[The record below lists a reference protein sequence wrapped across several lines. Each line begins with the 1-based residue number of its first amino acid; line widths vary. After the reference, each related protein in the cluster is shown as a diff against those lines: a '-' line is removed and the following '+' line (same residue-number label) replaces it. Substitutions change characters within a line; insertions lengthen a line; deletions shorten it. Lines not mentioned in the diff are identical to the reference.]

1 MLLLISL
8 IIIIVYVSSYKITSS
23 SSYIYTSHHTSS
35 RGISSISRSSSRHCT
50 SLHSYVNSN
59 ANTDK
64 LYDEASKLTVVN
76 NMTATLIN
84 LIEYGDNYVINSDTN
99 NEYNINTNSIKATSF
114 LPIHSSWAKVSGCM
128 ADVRM
133 KVNVDQS
140 NDNYP
145 VTINAVADSRVARGM
160 AALLSTGLQQ
170 LPANS
175 ILQLIPSEVTNKC
188 GLVSLLPPGRLNG
201 FENMINLIQSE
212 IKNELGYNDKN
223 IKQSSSNSGSWI
235 KDGENDEIA
244 VLLSGGVDSSV
255 ALKLLQEQGHKVRA
269 FYLKIWLEDE
279 VAHLNQCPWEEDLQY
294 AQSVCEQLNVPL
306 ETLSLQKEYWNEVVQ
321 YTIKEAENGF
331 TPNPDIMCN
340 SRIKFGMFYEYVGKY
355 FPKVATGHYAQVKID
370 KDTGKAR
377 LIMSPDAIKDQTYF
391 LSNLRQDQLAKAL
404 FPIGHLQKSEVREL
418 AQQYN
423 LPTQVRKD
431 SQGICF
437 LGKLKFDDFIAHYLG
452 ESHGPIVDY
461 KTGKLLG
468 QHKGLWFHT
477 IGQRKGIGLLLG
489 PGSVHLG
496 PWIVA
501 AKDAT
506 TNTLYATN
514 DLDVVERPRLEFK
527 VEKINWVSGD
537 LPLNL
542 NIDGDDIEIKLR
554 HGPNFNKGRIYID
567 KSYSSASVKLTDRD
581 KGIAPGQFAAFYRNK
596 ECLGAGIIASTTRDD
611 YDTKESVQ
619 LINEEITF
627 IEP

>member
-1 MLLLISL
+1 
-8 IIIIVYVSSYKITSS
+8 
-23 SSYIYTSHHTSS
+23 
-35 RGISSISRSSSRHCT
+35 
-50 SLHSYVNSN
+50 
-59 ANTDK
+59 
-64 LYDEASKLTVVN
+64 
-76 NMTATLIN
+76 
-84 LIEYGDNYVINSDTN
+84 
-99 NEYNINTNSIKATSF
+99 
-114 LPIHSSWAKVSGCM
+114 
-128 ADVRM
+128 
-133 KVNVDQS
+133 
-140 NDNYP
+140 
-145 VTINAVADSRVARGM
+145 
-160 AALLSTGLQQ
+160 
-170 LPANS
+170 
-175 ILQLIPSEVTNKC
+175 
-188 GLVSLLPPGRLNG
+188 
-201 FENMINLIQSE
+201 MINLIQSE
-212 IKNELGYNDKN
+212 IKNELGYNDQN
-223 IKQSSSNSGSWI
+223 IKQSNSNSGSWI

-331 TPNPDIMCN
+331 TPNQDIMCYC
-340 SRIKFGMFYEYVGKY
+340 RIKFGMFYEYVGKY

-418 AQQYN
+418 AQRYN

-468 QHKGLWFHT
+468 KHKGLWFHT

-501 AKDAT
+501 AKDAI

-596 ECLGAGIIASTTRDD
+596 ECLGAGIIASTIRDD
-611 YDTKESVQ
+611 YDTKENVQ
-619 LINEEITF
+619 LTNEEITF

>member
-1 MLLLISL
+1 MLLLL
-8 IIIIVYVSSYKITSS
+8 IIILVLFSSCSYSYRLINKYNYYYYSS
-23 SSYIYTSHHTSS
+23 NKLY
-35 RGISSISRSSSRHCT
+35 
-50 SLHSYVNSN
+50 NSN
-59 ANTDK
+59 LFDDDNKFNK
-64 LYDEASKLTVVN
+64 LLNEASKITVNN

-84 LIEYGDNYVINSDTN
+84 LIEYGDNYIVN
-99 NEYNINTNSIKATSF
+99 NNIEDYNINTNSIKATSF
-114 LPIHSSWAKVSGCM
+114 LPIHSTWAKVSGCM

-133 KVNVDQS
+133 KISINKS
-140 NDNYP
+140 NQLQTVLIDS
-145 VTINAVADSRVARGM
+145 IADSRVARGM
-160 AALLSTGLQQ
+160 AALLCNGLKEI
-170 LPANS
+170 S
-175 ILQLIPSEVTNKC
+175 IDTILKLIPSEVTMKC
-188 GLVSLLPPGRLNG
+188 GFSTLLPPGRLNG
-201 FENMINLIQSE
+201 FENMIILIQSE
-212 IKNELGYNDKN
+212 IKKELGQSNNLLKIDMNKKEYNSWMKN
-223 IKQSSSNSGSWI
+223 
-235 KDGENDEIA
+235 DNDEIA

-255 ALKLLQEQGHKVRA
+255 ALKLLLEQGHKVRA

-279 VAHLNQCPWEEDLQY
+279 VAHLNQCPWEEDLQF
-294 AQSVCEQLNVPL
+294 AQSVCDQLNVPL

-370 KDTGKAR
+370 KDSGKAK
-377 LIMSPDAIKDQTYF
+377 LIMSPDSIKDQTYF
-391 LSNLRQDQLAKAL
+391 LSNLRQDQLSKAL

-418 AQQYN
+418 AKKYN

-452 ESHGPIVDY
+452 ESHGPIIDY

-477 IGQRKGIGLLLG
+477 IGQRKGIGLLLS

-501 AKDAT
+501 AKDAK

-527 VEKINWVSGD
+527 VEKINWVSGSP
-537 LPLNL
+537 PLKEINF
-542 NIDGDDIEIKLR
+542 DGDDIEIKLR
-554 HGPNFNKGRIYID
+554 HGPNFNKGKIFID
-567 KSYSSASVKLTDRD
+567 KTLQCASIKLTDRD
-581 KGIAPGQFAAFYRNK
+581 KGIAPGQFAAFYRNN
-596 ECLGAGIIASTTRDD
+596 ECFGCGVISETTKD
-611 YDTKESVQ
+611 E
-619 LINEEITF
+619 N
-627 IEP
+627 

>member
-1 MLLLISL
+1 MISL
-8 IIIIVYVSSYKITSS
+8 S
-23 SSYIYTSHHTSS
+23 SSYRSMLSSSHHYNKLYN
-35 RGISSISRSSSRHCT
+35 G
-50 SLHSYVNSN
+50 NSN
-59 ANTDK
+59 IYSIDNTK
-64 LYDEASKLTVVN
+64 LFDEANKLTVSN
-76 NMTATLIN
+76 NMTATLIK
-84 LIEYGDNYVINSDTN
+84 LIEYGDNYVINKDVN
-99 NEYNINTNSIKATSF
+99 NEYNIDTNSIIATSL
-114 LPIHSSWAKVSGCM
+114 LPIHSSWSKVSGCM

-133 KVNVDQS
+133 KVIVDRS
-140 NDNYP
+140 NDLLP
-145 VTINAVADSRVARGM
+145 ITIDAVADSRVARGM
-160 AALLSTGLQQ
+160 AALLCIGLKEVS
-170 LPANS
+170 AKD
-175 ILQLIPSEVTNKC
+175 ILELKPSEVTSKC

-212 IKNELGYNDKN
+212 IKKELGDNALN
-223 IKQSSSNSGSWI
+223 IKESNTGSWMNPR
-235 KDGENDEIA
+235 GGVNDEIA

-255 ALKLLQEQGHKVRA
+255 ALKLLLEQGHKVRA

-279 VAHLNQCPWEEDLQY
+279 VAHLNQCPWEEDLQF
-294 AQSVCEQLNVPL
+294 AQSVCDQLNVPL

-370 KDTGKAR
+370 NETGKAK
-377 LIMSPDAIKDQTYF
+377 LIMSPDAVKDQTYF

-404 FPIGHLQKSEVREL
+404 FPIGHLQKSEVRDL
-418 AQQYN
+418 AKRYN
-423 LPTQVRKD
+423 LPTQIRKD

-437 LGKLKFDDFIAHYLG
+437 LGKLKFDDFISHYLG

-461 KTGKLLG
+461 KSGRLLG

-477 IGQRKGIGLLLG
+477 IGQRKGIGLLLS

-501 AKDAT
+501 AKDAK

-527 VEKINWVSGD
+527 VEKINWVNGNPPLD
-537 LPLNL
+537 LNM
-542 NIDGDDIEIKLR
+542 DGDDIEIKLR
-554 HGPNFNKGRIYID
+554 HGPNFNKGRICIG
-567 KSYSSASVKLTDRD
+567 KSYDTASIKLSDRD
-581 KGIAPGQFAAFYRNK
+581 KGIAPGQFAAFYRNR
-596 ECLGAGIIASTTRDD
+596 ECLGAGVISETIRDD
-611 YDTKESVQ
+611 YN
-619 LINEEITF
+619 LNE
-627 IEP
+627 

>member
-1 MLLLISL
+1 MLLFISL
-8 IIIIVYVSSYKITSS
+8 IIIVYVSSYRITSS
-23 SSYIYTSHHTSS
+23 SYTSSHHSSS
-35 RGISSISRSSSRHCT
+35 RSISRHST

-114 LPIHSSWAKVSGCM
+114 LPIHSSWPKVSGCM

-140 NDNYP
+140 NDNHP

-160 AALLSTGLQQ
+160 AALLSIGLQKI
-170 LPANS
+170 PANN

-452 ESHGPIVDY
+452 ESPGPIVDY

-542 NIDGDDIEIKLR
+542 NIDGDDIEFKLR
-554 HGPNFNKGRIYID
+554 HGPNFNKGKIYID
-567 KSYSSASVKLTDRD
+567 KSYSSASVKLTARD

-596 ECLGAGIIASTTRDD
+596 ECLGAGIIASTIRDD
-611 YDTKESVQ
+611 YDTEESVQ